1 MSIFCVEDKCHDTC
15 LKSFKLQNDP
25 NFTSELHK
33 KFQIKK
39 NVSIKFCASNYAR
52 HDGLVN
58 DVGGIFQD
66 SSKLPILGAKFITTT
81 FNINI
86 QKAIHIITIY
96 KFSTL
101 LFSTFINQLQKL
113 LDLKLTYFSTT
124 IMGNFNIEIE

>member
-1 MSIFCVEDKCHDTC
+1 
-15 LKSFKLQNDP
+15 
-25 NFTSELHK
+25 
-33 KFQIKK
+33 
-39 NVSIKFCASNYAR
+39 
-52 HDGLVN
+52 LVN
-58 DVGGIFQD
+58 DVGEIFQD